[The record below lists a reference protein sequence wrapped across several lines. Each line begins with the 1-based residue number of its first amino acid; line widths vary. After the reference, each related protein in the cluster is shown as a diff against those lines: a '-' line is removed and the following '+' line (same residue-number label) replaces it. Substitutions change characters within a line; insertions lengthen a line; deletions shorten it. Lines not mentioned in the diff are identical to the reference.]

1 MGKGRSIPKK
11 RGATVHQHGA
21 HKTVKI
27 KPHHAKPYRKR
38 HYLSLAVVVMAGLLL
53 LAFVWQYSVR
63 RYDAVSSARDYLHT
77 VFGSASS
84 NGQLV
89 RIDSSNGFSVQYDQ
103 NKYYAG
109 AVDSSTGSLFLGD
122 QLTTRRAY
130 TAVRVSP
137 VGVVDR
143 AGQSSLSLAYY
154 PNKSVDAKLANVE
167 AAVTAPSLGIDAA
180 KLVKAKSQLVELAG
194 RPFLKTVWQVKIAP
208 ILGTKVS
215 ANYVTYTGNLQGK
228 PFVITITNNLLNATT
243 DWYQPIVASL
253 RFNQPA
259 RASSA
264 AVTQTKLLPLAALA
278 KLDTFF
284 QAGLAKAALP
294 TPSTAE
300 RVSALY
306 TPAVVKIYNVYCMDI
321 ALEGHPYLKNACN
334 GESGS
339 GFFVSGSGYIA
350 TNGHVATSNPKDIV
364 IYDAFLQYQKGND
377 KYLKLLVQLSG
388 LKQSDVAGLKADD
401 ALKVIV
407 DKLYDGIPDGDFTV
421 TNSVRNL
428 LVCLNSKQ
436 PDVTELLQL
445 TKNRQPYATQDSIKQ
460 AKLVAANYRMI
471 DPDFQASDVALVKI
485 DGSNYPVTKLG
496 TIDAISTGQNINI
509 FGFPGEASDN
519 SVVSNTAST
528 VTLTTGTVSSIKN
541 DKGGKHKLIE
551 TATTIGHGNS
561 GGPAIDD
568 DGAVVGIATY
578 TVDGAGQGNGT
589 YNYIRDIK
597 DLKDL
602 AQANNIQIG
611 GSDKTQQEW
620 EKAIGLFYRAHYSE
634 AMKHFDAVKQL
645 YPQSPTVAELITQAK
660 QHIANGDDVKDFP
673 IVPVVIVAVVVLAA
687 GAGVVVMMLRHR
699 QAHNVYK
706 AHVASGTMQP
716 LAPGA
721 PAQTVA
727 YNPAVVQAVN
737 NPALYP
743 QPQPMAVATPTATT
757 PTVTPTTAAGVP
769 QPAVIVPIQV
779 QSDGQ
784 PQPTAQPPLPPQ
796 PPLAQ

>member
-1 MGKGRSIPKK
+1 MGKGRGIPKK
-11 RGATVHQHGA
+11 RGALVRNRGA
-21 HKTVKI
+21 HKTVRI

-38 HYLSLAVVVMAGLLL
+38 HYLSLGILIVAGLAL
-53 LAFVWQYSVR
+53 LAFVWQYNLR
-63 RYDAVSSARDYLHT
+63 RYDAISAARDYLHS
-77 VFGSASS
+77 VFGSTGAT
-84 NGQLV
+84 GQLV

-109 AVDSSTGSLFLGD
+109 AVDGSTGSLFLGD

-130 TAVRVSP
+130 TAVRISP

-154 PNKSVDAKLANVE
+154 TNKAVGAKLADVE
-167 AAVTAPSLGIDAA
+167 TAVTVPSLGVNEA
-180 KLVKAKSQLVELAG
+180 KLTKTKSQSVELDG
-194 RPFLKTVWQVKIAP
+194 QPFLKTVWEVKIAP
-208 ILGTKVS
+208 ILGAKVS
-215 ANYVTYTGNLQGK
+215 ANYVTYTGSLHGK
-228 PFVITITNNLLNATT
+228 TFVITVTNNLLNATT

-253 RFNQPA
+253 RFNQAAPA
-259 RASSA
+259 AGASTGQA
-264 AVTQTKLLPLAALA
+264 KLLPLAALA
-278 KLDTFF
+278 RLDTIF

-321 ALEGHPYLKNACN
+321 SLEGRPFFRNACN

-339 GFFVSGSGYIA
+339 GFFVSGNGYIA

-364 IYDAFLQYQKGND
+364 IYNSILQYQKGD
-377 KYLKLLVQLSG
+377 DRYLKLLIQLSG
-388 LKQSDVAGLKADD
+388 LRQSDVAGLSSTKA
-401 ALKVIV
+401 LNVIM
-407 DKLYDGIPDGDFTV
+407 DKLYTGIPDSDFTV

-445 TKNRQPYATQDSIKQ
+445 TKNRQPYAAQDSIKQ

-485 DGSNYPVTKLG
+485 DGSGYPVTKLG
-496 TIDAISTGQNINI
+496 TINDVSTGQNINI

-519 SVVSNTAST
+519 SVVSSTAST

-578 TVDGAGQGNGT
+578 TIDGAGQGNGT
-589 YNYIRDIK
+589 YNYIRDIQ

-602 AQANNIQIG
+602 ARSSNIHIG

-620 EKAIGLFYRAHYSE
+620 EKAIDLFYRAHYSE
-634 AMKHFDAVKQL
+634 AMKHVEAV
-645 YPQSPTVAELITQAK
+645 
-660 QHIANGDDVKDFP
+660 
-673 IVPVVIVAVVVLAA
+673 
-687 GAGVVVMMLRHR
+687 M
-699 QAHNVYK
+699 
-706 AHVASGTMQP
+706 
-716 LAPGA
+716 
-721 PAQTVA
+721 
-727 YNPAVVQAVN
+727 
-737 NPALYP
+737 
-743 QPQPMAVATPTATT
+743 
-757 PTVTPTTAAGVP
+757 
-769 QPAVIVPIQV
+769 
-779 QSDGQ
+779 
-784 PQPTAQPPLPPQ
+784 
-796 PPLAQ
+796 